1 MSQSAFLVWSL
12 VIGGIATAI
21 EIAIVVM
28 AWDFK
33 KFLRQLLLKN
43 EERILKGW
51 EKRSQVILQSH
62 SLSQWALTQHPGG
75 YSGVP
80 STAMPQAG
88 QVPTSSS
95 PFLYQYPG
103 KKGGEKNDA

>member
-1 MSQSAFLVWSL
+1 MSQSNFLVWSL
-12 VIGGIATAI
+12 IIGGIATAV
-21 EIAIVVM
+21 EIAIVFM

-51 EKRSQVILQSH
+51 EKQSQVVVQS
-62 SLSQWALTQHPGG
+62 LPQWALPLQYHPTG

-80 STAMPQAG
+80 AAAMPQVG

-95 PFLYQYPG
+95 PFPYSG
-103 KKGGEKNDA
+103 KEKGSET